1 MMKISRVRTI
11 IIIAI
16 AFLLTVLLK
25 PGWEIVNWQFLPNSL
40 ASQARVEINSE
51 RELLSIYQPIQDIA
65 WEGQFITPKG
75 IAYFAP
81 TEVRD
86 GYLLRTSGESDWQI
100 AQTTGDTKAE
110 TEALFNIGVGYHVEG
125 DYDKAIDAYQKGLEK
140 AREIS
145 DRNLEIMTLGNLG
158 LAYSRLANYAEAIDY
173 LNEFWG
179 FTWHKAYNYNN
190 TDPRW
195 GEMALG
201 NIGNAYYGADLYAKA
216 IEFHQQRLALA
227 KELKDI
233 QGEGKA
239 LGDIGLIYQ
248 ALGEYDKAINSQQQ
262 YLGIARE
269 VKDISGEIEALGNLG
284 ITYQSMGDYD
294 KAIAAFQ
301 QGLAKA
307 QFNQNRREQS
317 KALSNLGGSY
327 YFSGDLTKAIQFYE
341 QAWEVSWNY
350 INDARLLYA
359 IRGNE
364 GLAYFAKGDLPKAI
378 QFYQDYLKVT
388 YGYNDR
394 RGEGVARNNL
404 ALAYLKSGN
413 IAEAEKQLREAIKI
427 WEDLRN
433 RLGGNDTYKIS
444 LFETQTAIYGNLQQI
459 LIAQNRINEAL
470 EIGERGRARAF
481 VELLQRRLSP
491 DSQQNLTITPI
502 SIEQIKQTAKNHN
515 ATIVEY
521 SVIPSNFKVNQQI
534 QTRESSIYIWLIK
547 PTGEISFRSIDLK
560 PLWEQ
565 KKLSLDKVVVNS
577 RTAIGVRGRGLG
589 VVERVE
595 QPSRRRLLGQLY
607 ELLIKPI
614 AELLPTDEASRIIF
628 IPHRQLFLVPFAAL
642 QDETGKFLIEKY
654 NILTAPS
661 IQVLDLTSKPA
672 TTSHNQTSQTVKEI
686 LVMGNPH
693 MPSIAPAIGE
703 PPEQL
708 SSLPGAEAEANAIAK
723 LLNTKAITGKEATK
737 AAIVPKMQQ
746 SQIIHL
752 ATHGLLDDFTGEGI
766 PGAIALAPDGKDN
779 GLLTAPEILNLK
791 LKADLVV
798 LSACDTGRG
807 RITGDGVVG
816 LSRSLISAGAP
827 SIIVSLWA
835 VPDAPTASLM
845 TEFYRNLQQNYD
857 KAVALRNAMITTM
870 KQYPHPI
877 DWAAFTLM
885 GES

>member
-1 MMKISRVRTI
+1 MKTRRTKTI
-11 IIIAI
+11 IIAAI
-16 AFLLTVLLK
+16 AFLLTLILT
-25 PGWEIVNWQFLPNSL
+25 PGAVIFNWQVIPTSFANQTDIINNSDR
-40 ASQARVEINSE
+40 Q
-51 RELLSIYQPIQDIA
+51 LLSIYQPIQDVA
-65 WEGQFITPKG
+65 WEGQFVTPKG

-81 TEVRD
+81 TEVTD
-86 GYLLRTSGESDWQI
+86 GYLLRTSAEKDLQI
-100 AQTTGDTKAE
+100 AQTMSDAKAQ

-125 DYDKAIDAYQKGLEK
+125 DYDKAIDAYQKCLEK

-145 DRNLEIMTLGNLG
+145 DRNLEVMTLGNLG

-173 LNEFWG
+173 LNEFFG
-179 FTWHKAYNYNN
+179 FTWHKAYYYNS

-201 NIGNAYYGADLYAKA
+201 NIGNAYYSADLYAKA
-216 IEFHQQRLALA
+216 IEFHKRRLDLA
-227 KELKDI
+227 KEIKDLK
-233 QGEGKA
+233 GEGKA
-239 LGDIGLIYQ
+239 LGDIGIVYQ
-248 ALGEYDKAINSQQQ
+248 ALGEYNKAIDSQQQ
-262 YLGIARE
+262 YLGIARK
-269 VKDISGEIEALGNLG
+269 VKDSYGEIQALGNLG
-284 ITYQSMGDYD
+284 ITYQSLRNYD

-301 QGLAKA
+301 SGLAKA
-307 QFNQNRREQS
+307 KFIQNRREEA

-327 YFSGDLTKAIQFYE
+327 YFNGNLAKAIQFYE
-341 QAWEVSWNY
+341 EAWEIAWNH
-350 INDARLLYA
+350 INDGRLLYA

-364 GLAYFAKGDLPKAI
+364 GLAYFAKGDLAKAI
-378 QFYQDYLKVT
+378 EFYQEYLKLT
-388 YGYNDR
+388 YNYNDR

-413 IAEAEKQLREAIKI
+413 LAEAEKQLREAIKI

-433 RLGGNDTYKIS
+433 RLGGNDTYKVS

-491 DSQQNLTITPI
+491 DSKQNLTIAPI
-502 SIEQIKQTAKNHN
+502 TIQEIKQTAKNYN

-521 SVIPSNFKVNQQI
+521 SIVANNFQVNQQI
-534 QTRESSIYIWLIK
+534 QTHESSLYIWIIK
-547 PTGEISFRSIDLK
+547 PNGEISFRSVDLK

-577 RTAIGVRGRGLG
+577 RAAIGARGRGLG
-589 VVERVE
+589 VVEKVK
-595 QPSRRRLLGQLY
+595 QPSRRRLLAQLY

-614 AELLPTDEASRIIF
+614 NDLLPTDSASRVIF
-628 IPHRQLFLVPFAAL
+628 IPHRQLFLVPFVAL
-642 QDETGKFLIEKY
+642 QDEIGKFLIENY
-654 NILTAPS
+654 SILTAPS
-661 IQVLDLTSKPA
+661 IQVLDLTFKSPA
-672 TTSHNQTSQTVKEI
+672 ASNSQGIKGVEDI
-686 LVMGNPH
+686 LVMGNPT
-693 MPSIAPAIGE
+693 MPSIAPDIGE
-703 PPEQL
+703 APEQL

-723 LLNTKAITGKEATK
+723 LLNTQAITGNRATK
-737 AAIVPKMQQ
+737 AVIVPKMQQ
-746 SQIIHL
+746 SKIVHL
-752 ATHGLLDDFTGEGI
+752 ATHGLLDDFTGQGI

-779 GLLTAPEILNLK
+779 GLLTAEEILNLK
-791 LKADLVV
+791 LKANLVV

-816 LSRSLISAGAP
+816 LSRSLISAGVP

-845 TEFYRNLQQNYD
+845 TEFYRNLQQNPD
-857 KAVALRNAMITTM
+857 KAAALRNAMLTTM
-870 KQYPHPI
+870 KQYPNPI

-885 GES
+885 GEP